1 MIICLYGASSPDI
14 DQSYIEAVEELGS
27 QMARRGHS
35 MVYGGGANGLMGAAA
50 RGMSACGGSITGVAP
65 EFFKHPGILY
75 ENCEEFIFTDT
86 MAERKQMPFWWF
98 PEESAPMK
106 NSFRC

>member
-50 RGMSACGGSITGVAP
+50 RRNVRMRRQ
-65 EFFKHPGILY
+65 HH
-75 ENCEEFIFTDT
+75 
-86 MAERKQMPFWWF
+86 R
-98 PEESAPMK
+98 
-106 NSFRC
+106 RCP